1 MLGILVMLN
10 DYFHDFATA
19 IAIISTYLMLLLL
32 RHVQNDDKAGP
43 KDFLLLIYPKAVH
56 ITGGIVALLLMAG
69 IVRAFTYSWFEWD
82 PVVGSDQVWLLMAK
96 HVVMFSV
103 FGYGLYLWIKM
114 HKVIKTMR
122 GK

>member
-19 IAIISTYLMLLLL
+19 IAIISTYVMLLLL

-69 IVRAFTYSWFEWD
+69 IVRAFTYSWF
-82 PVVGSDQVWLLMAK
+82 GSDQVWLLMAK